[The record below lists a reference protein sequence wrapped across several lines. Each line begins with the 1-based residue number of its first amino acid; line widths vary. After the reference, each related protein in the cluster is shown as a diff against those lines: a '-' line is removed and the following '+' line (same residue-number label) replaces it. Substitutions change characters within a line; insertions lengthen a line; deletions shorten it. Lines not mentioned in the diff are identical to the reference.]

1 MKEKSISVI
10 DIVNIALMVALI
22 EVGKT
27 ALTFLPNIELT
38 TFFIIM
44 FMLFYGKKTCLVIP
58 AFILI
63 EGCLYGFGLWWV
75 MYLYAWPLL
84 AFITW
89 LFRKQNS
96 VLFWSV
102 VSSVFGLSFGYLCSI
117 PYFFIGLASGG
128 LKSGFTTQFTWWVA
142 GIPWDIVHGIGNFI
156 IMFALYKPIS
166 QVMRRLFKNGI
177 IESF

>member
-1 MKEKSISVI
+1 
-10 DIVNIALMVALI
+10 
-22 EVGKT
+22 
-27 ALTFLPNIELT
+27 
-38 TFFIIM
+38 M
-44 FMLFYGKKTCLVIP
+44 FMLLYGKKTCLVIP
-58 AFILI
+58 AFILL